1 MSSYNSI
8 NDKNSYN
15 RAKNVLEPYVKVAFE
30 ELGYIVRDATVIEDM
45 ENHSDLYIMGKNNV
59 YKQPFGFDVK
69 GNEKSQRF
77 SNRVTFTKIS
87 KTGKL
92 FIPNSNNFFAFV
104 DECNYEIY
112 IINQV
117 KFFKL
122 TENFI
127 LHKSTKNNSQFIWV
141 EKQFLRDNAIRII
154 KPSNKLYSMLNN

>member
-1 MSSYNSI
+1 MNNSI
-8 NDKNSYN
+8 NDKYSYD
-15 RAKNVLEPYVKVAFE
+15 RAKNILEPYVKAALE

-45 ENHSDLYIMGKNNV
+45 NHSDLYIMGKNNV
-59 YKQPFGFDVK
+59 YKQPFGIDVK
-69 GNEKSQRF
+69 GNEKSHRF
-77 SNRVTFTKIS
+77 SNRITFTKIS

-104 DECNYEIY
+104 DERNYEIY

-141 EKQFLRDNAIRII
+141 EKQFLKDNAIRII
-154 KPSNKLYSMLNN
+154 KPSNKLYSMLND

>member
-15 RAKNVLEPYVKVAFE
+15 RAKNVLEPYVKSALE
-30 ELGYIVRDATVIEDM
+30 ELGYNVRNATEYEDM
-45 ENHSDLYIMGKNNV
+45 ELYSDLYIIGKNNIC
-59 YKQPFGFDVK
+59 KKPFGIDVK
-69 GNEKSQRF
+69 GNTKNKRF
-77 SNRVTFTKIS
+77 SSKMTFTKIS
-87 KTGKL
+87 KKGKK
-92 FIPNSNNFFAFV
+92 FIPNIENFFAFV
-104 DECNYEIY
+104 DERNYEIY

-127 LHKSTKNNSQFIWV
+127 LHKSTKNDSQFIWV

-154 KPSNKLYSMLNN
+154 KPSNKLYSILND

>member
-1 MSSYNSI
+1 MNSYNSL
-8 NDKNSYN
+8 NDISSYN
-15 RAKNVLEPYVKVAFE
+15 RAKNVLEPYVKASLE
-30 ELGYIVRDATVIEDM
+30 EKGYMVRNATINEDM
-45 ENHSDLYIMGKNNV
+45 NHSDIFVTGKDNV
-59 YKQPFGFDVK
+59 YKQSFGIDVK
-69 GNEKSQRF
+69 GNEKSQRL
-77 SNRVTFTKIS
+77 SNRVAFTKIS

-104 DECNYEIY
+104 NECNYEIY

-127 LHKSTKNNSQFIWV
+127 LHKSTKNSSQFIWV

-154 KPSNKLYSMLNN
+154 KPSNKLYSMLND